1 MCKTRNVVQEKST
14 LGKYAL
20 IMSRFKHLGQ
30 YLRTKRQRM
39 GRGVYN
45 TPIFRA
51 VRTIDHSFPLTCMRS
66 GKLRRS
72 FCVCFVTRYRVIS
85 SPNCYSSE
93 AIARNV

>member
-1 MCKTRNVVQEKST
+1 MCKTRNVAQEKST

-30 YLRTKRQRM
+30 YLRTKRQRTD
-39 GRGVYN
+39 RGVYN

-66 GKLRRS
+66 GKLSRS
-72 FCVCFVTRYRVIS
+72 FCLFVLSRDIVS
-85 SPNCYSSE
+85 SAHLI
-93 AIARNV
+93 AILVKP